1 MCCDKMER
9 QEKILFAR
17 QECMQNLSFGSNSRK
32 SEQEKQERDL
42 SMQQSSAKGMLGV
55 RCIIAILFFLF
66 LFGMKM
72 GLYHIGTWDC
82 DNISNML
89 RENSLANQIEETV
102 EDVMSK
108 SHTP

>member
-1 MCCDKMER
+1 MER

-17 QECMQNLSFGSNSRK
+17 QECMQNLNFGSNSRK
-32 SEQEKQERDL
+32 SEQEKQEHDL
-42 SMQQSSAKGMLGV
+42 PMQQSGAKGMLGV

-72 GLYHIGTWDC
+72 GIYPVGKWDC
-82 DNISNML
+82 ENISNML

-108 SHTP
+108 SNTP